1 MRNRKGIRAEVKVH
15 VNLEKLVL
23 YLLFWVLVLRSL

>member
-1 MRNRKGIRAEVKVH
+1 MKRGKAIRAEVKVR

-23 YLLFWVLVLRSL
+23 YLLFWVLVLRNL